1 MAQPKITLYVDTVS
15 PFGYIAYYILRNDP
29 VFSKCDITYI
39 PMFLGGVMKACG
51 NTPPINIKNKDKW
64 IGVERTR
71 WAKLFNIPMHP
82 ELPEGFPPLT
92 LPIMRAMCAL
102 TVLHPGKDGQEILC
116 KALDALFK
124 AFWVEHKKTNEKEV
138 LAEVL
143 NSVLGK
149 EEAEKVLSM
158 AGKEGKE
165 VLAKNT
171 DKAFADGA
179 FGLPWFVATN
189 SKGETEGFW
198 GIDHIAQV
206 TNHLGIDKPKTGG
219 WKAVL

>member
-1 MAQPKITLYVDTVS
+1 MPSSHFSSDLSHIAQHLSGEV
-15 PFGYIAYYILRNDP
+15 L
-29 VFSKCDITYI
+29 
-39 PMFLGGVMKACG
+39 
-51 NTPPINIKNKDKW
+51 TPYQTDKDKW

-149 EEAEKVLSM
+149 EEAEKGM
-158 AGKEGKE
+158 
-165 VLAKNT
+165 
-171 DKAFADGA
+171 F
-179 FGLPWFVATN
+179 
-189 SKGETEGFW
+189 
-198 GIDHIAQV
+198 I
-206 TNHLGIDKPKTGG
+206 
-219 WKAVL
+219 